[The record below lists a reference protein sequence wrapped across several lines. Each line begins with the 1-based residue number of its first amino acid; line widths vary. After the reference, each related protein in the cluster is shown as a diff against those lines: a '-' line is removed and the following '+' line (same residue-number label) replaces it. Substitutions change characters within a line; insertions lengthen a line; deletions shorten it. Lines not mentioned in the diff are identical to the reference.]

1 MWHSHFFSDI
11 VQLEYSGIN
20 NVDSS
25 DHKPV
30 YANFELNCRR
40 PYLAPTKFGAVP
52 LIISKPRIVISDLK
66 FTAATSYTVDD
77 ESASERSSKIDTSSV
92 VESIASDDLGDDS
105 FEEDNSSEYFSVL
118 KSESMHGRRTQ
129 KSSSVRSTVVLKQSS
144 ALQSKNFVN
153 TLRKRDHRDSVYHEV
168 EHLTSKNGWLYK
180 KRQETS
186 LFKPS
191 VWQKR
196 WVELKNYYIIYRK
209 KPDINSK

>member
-1 MWHSHFFSDI
+1 M
-11 VQLEYSGIN
+11 
-20 NVDSS
+20 
-25 DHKPV
+25 

-77 ESASERSSKIDTSSV
+77 ESASERPSKIDTSNV
-92 VESIASDDLGDDS
+92 MESNASDGLGDDV

-118 KSESMHGRRTQ
+118 KSGSMH
-129 KSSSVRSTVVLKQSS
+129 VRSSKSNTIRSTKILNNKRSS

-196 WVELKNYYIIYRK
+196 WVELKNYYIITVK
-209 KPDINSK
+209 SQT